1 MSKFSLYIFL
11 FLCLISSTSFAYV
24 SDSLSVDSTTNLDV
38 CYLSDDIKDNYS
50 GDDFSY
56 DDSDKGPSWSERFS
70 MWLMRLLARIF
81 NFEATQRGLE
91 ITSVII
97 KILYF
102 LALAALIF
110 FIVRAI
116 MKKEG
121 YWIFSKKQP
130 NAEIL
135 SGDIE
140 TKLLETDFDALIKKA
155 INDQNF
161 NLATRYYYLKTLK
174 VLSEKGIIEWD
185 PDKTNSDYMYEI
197 KDKELQNQ
205 FRYISY
211 IYNYCWY
218 GEFTLEPSAW
228 QQAESGFIT
237 FLKSVVK

>member
-1 MSKFSLYIFL
+1 
-11 FLCLISSTSFAYV
+11 
-24 SDSLSVDSTTNLDV
+24 V

>member
-1 MSKFSLYIFL
+1 
-11 FLCLISSTSFAYV
+11 
-24 SDSLSVDSTTNLDV
+24 
-38 CYLSDDIKDNYS
+38 
-50 GDDFSY
+50 
-56 DDSDKGPSWSERFS
+56 

-110 FIVRAI
+110 LIVRAI

-121 YWIFSKKQP
+121 YWIFSKKQA